1 MQPNIALKLNGDV
14 ILQDIVEFT
23 RLPDGV
29 NYRFGP
35 VTRDHDGGSLK
46 CRFLLLPEDSQYS
59 SEIILNVICELV
71 LHVNTDKYTMLTE
84 LYKL

>member
-1 MQPNIALKLNGDV
+1 MQPNIALQLNGED
-14 ILQDIVEFT
+14 IPSSQNIVEFT
-23 RLPDGV
+23 PLPDGV

-59 SEIILNVICELV
+59 SAIILNVICELV
-71 LHVNTDKYTMLTE
+71 VPVNTDIYIYRTC
-84 LYKL
+84 